1 MTNWPKRCSIGSLT
15 QGSLCIYILLDA
27 ECRCNVSCELLM
39 GGKLPRCR
47 ATESGQVCRHQ
58 SNTFPVLFHLLF
70 LFSQDLPADSTDA
83 GFETQSANDL
93 FEQYVL
99 PAGAGQ
105 NGLHLNFVGVLNV
118 VTL

>member
-1 MTNWPKRCSIGSLT
+1 VPSNGIAPSL
-15 QGSLCIYILLDA
+15 SLSVKY
-27 ECRCNVSCELLM
+27 VFSF
-39 GGKLPRCR
+39 LP
-47 ATESGQVCRHQ
+47 S
-58 SNTFPVLFHLLF
+58 FLF

-105 NGLHLNFVGVLNV
+105 NALHLNFVGVLNV